1 MSNLCARVS
10 DDVVVDCDN
19 IPVGGIEQRLTLIN
33 VDDLTSAGI
42 TLDVTNPTSL
52 ITGLELLP
60 NKVGYEIQGIKQI
73 MKFTNAAEIPEDS
86 FNGMKHQLIG
96 IKFFDN
102 SEECRTQIN
111 KYLAGAKVFAV
122 LERKWK
128 GPDNKYAF
136 LFFGMKF
143 GLELA
148 ELVDNSDENDGAIM
162 ISLATP
168 AGFKEP
174 YLPHIYRDT
183 DYETSKTAFNNK
195 FAGPVVP

>member
-19 IPVGGIEQRLTLIN
+19 IPVGGIEQRLILIN

-60 NKVGYEIQGIKQI
+60 SKVGYEVQGIKQI
-73 MKFTNAAEIPEDS
+73 MKYTNAAEIPEDS

-102 SEECRTQIN
+102 SEEARTQIN

-148 ELVDNSDENDGAIM
+148 ELVDNSDENDGTTM

-168 AGFKEP
+168 SGFKEP

-195 FAGPVVP
+195 FAGTVIR